1 MGIKKHDTNDNL
13 EGLPKAVKGRVMKE
27 MAKQAQ
33 EQKNIDQNHPYSK
46 NGQYLGNG
54 GTR

>member
-1 MGIKKHDTNDNL
+1 MGIKKHDTNDDL
-13 EGLPKAVKGRVMKE
+13 SGISKPVQQKILKE
-27 MAKQAQ
+27 MVAQAQ
-33 EQKNIDQNHPYSK
+33 EQKRIDQTHPLSK

>member
-1 MGIKKHDTNDNL
+1 MGIKVHDTNDNL
-13 EGLPKAVKGRVMKE
+13 EGISKPVQQKILKE
-27 MAKQAQ
+27 MRNQAE
-33 EQKNIDQNHPYSK
+33 EQKRIDQTHPYSK